1 MPSSILP
8 GTLDW
13 VLEGGPSLRFFAL
26 TRLLGAAPDA
36 PEVQEARRAIM
47 TEGPVP
53 RILAEQQ
60 ADGHW
65 EGPDRFYRAKYRGTV
80 WTLLI
85 LAELGADG
93 ADARVRA
100 ACEAV
105 LRDAQDQDSGGF
117 SYDRGK
123 KAGGG
128 LHSGVIP
135 CLTGNLVFSLVRLGM
150 LDDPRVQRAVDWI
163 TTCQRFDDAEGD
175 APTGRPYDRLEM
187 CWGRHTCSMG
197 AIKALKAL
205 AEIPPEHRTP
215 AMHAT
220 ISAGAEFFLRHHV
233 HRRSHDLSRDSKPG
247 WRRFGFPLMYQT
259 DALEILLVLTR
270 LGREGEVGGG
280 GRRGRGRRRRHAD
293 PGRRAPAR
301 SAGPRRL
308 PRRRS
313 GPLEAPADLQQPVCG
328 RHRDQRRAQPLGDAA
343 GARGATSGPLAF
355 HYSARNSSS
364 GVPPEP
370 TTRTRA
376 EGLRVTKASRPR
388 RSPARLRPLLTSIAV
403 RPWASSTT

>member
-1 MPSSILP
+1 MTVGAPQ
-8 GTLDW
+8 TTVDW
-13 VLEGGPSLRFFAL
+13 LLEGGAAERHAAL

-47 TEGPVP
+47 TQGPVP

-105 LRDAQDQDSGGF
+105 LRDAQDPDSGGF
-117 SYDRGK
+117 SYDRSK
-123 KAGGG
+123 EAGGG
-128 LHSGVIP
+128 LPSGVIP

-175 APTGRPYDRLEM
+175 APTGRPYDKREM

-205 AEIPPEHRTP
+205 AEIPPERRTP
-215 AMHAT
+215 AVHAT

-233 HRRSHDLSRDSKPG
+233 HKRSHDLTRDSKPG

-270 LGREGEVGGG
+270 LGREGELALG
-280 GRRGRGRRRRHAD
+280 AD
-293 PGRRAPAR
+293 APAEAVA
-301 SAGPRRL
+301 AGGTGAAADGAGGTPILGDERL
-308 PRRRS
+308 R
-313 GPLEAPADLQQPVCG
+313 EALDLVASRADAQGRWKLQQTFNDRFVVPIEVKG
-328 RHRDQRRAQPLGDAA
+328 APSRWMTLRALEVLGAQ
-343 GARGATSGPLAF
+343 
-355 HYSARNSSS
+355 
-364 GVPPEP
+364 
-370 TTRTRA
+370 
-376 EGLRVTKASRPR
+376 
-388 RSPARLRPLLTSIAV
+388 
-403 RPWASSTT
+403 